1 MDVQKYIKRL
11 KFARADWS
19 RNIGDFT
26 SREDAINFLNAREF
40 FFGDPFVVKY
50 TENGE
55 AKLMLAIGKSENPE
69 IEAGTTEVTGG
80 VGPEAYELLDVNGIR
95 DELERLWEALNEEIS
110 ARTESDAV
118 IMDELA
124 AEASARTAADEDLQE
139 QIDEIKD
146 AIDVIEGMVYEI
158 SGATGDIKEIVGD
171 GWTDSPDNVTL
182 TDRIKRD
189 EELAGIVWG
198 HNDGEPYDGHL
209 PNANLPYAS
218 GNSLAEMVGTI
229 SDTLNGVLFKDG
241 DDVKAIEFDYNAD
254 RNILYYTAGTQTG
267 EIALSQASVVERAY
281 YDSETEE
288 LVIVFVLGEGKKQE
302 VRIPVGGLIS
312 EWETVDTDT
321 VHLERER
328 VAGGGNDKLSADVK
342 VSDDDDNMLVAKGD
356 GLYVSSEKIDAAN
369 DRIDAVAENVE
380 ELDGTL
386 YNVIDVLKLADD
398 GHFIEGSFTGEHTRG
413 VSNYRDAINALDSAV
428 TAVENF
434 ANDSVEELSGRIDS
448 VSGELPTLK
457 TMVEADVYAEHLTV
471 ESRFGEDGNLIYTIG
486 ENDIAS
492 KSNVEEAINGIN
504 GKIDEMSGAS
514 QGLEERVEALENQ
527 VSEHSDSIADL
538 GGAISTVS
546 GEVQDTNDILDN
558 IKTILNTEEDGH
570 FTERFIGPHTS
581 SVDTYYDAINVLDGA
596 LVDAEDASRDMGN
609 SFELSYDEQ
618 GQKIILTWQVDGVD
632 KSSNVDVSDF
642 VKDSFLEGV
651 QVVNHEGVQCLEF
664 RFKTYDGEPVPLY
677 VPLTELATIY
687 KAGDGIDK
695 NELEDNQVITV
706 KIDEFGSFPNFLA
719 KSANG
724 LRVTGVTEAIQD
736 AIEHADFSAYVKKAE
751 VEGHLDSASTLPV
764 QNRVI
769 TEALAALE
777 REITGQTSDALTGV
791 IMTGAGNVVT
801 AVTKNGFDV
810 EAKLGSLNFDE
821 YVKKSEVEDH
831 LDSASTL
838 PVQNKVITDELEGLK
853 DSMSDLE
860 ESLADLIGSAITD
873 VNVSGSGNVVTNISK
888 NGNALDV
895 EFGSIDL
902 STVVSVEEFN
912 AYTASTA
919 TALTSENIT
928 VTGLTANTIYADE
941 YENLPTATTSQYGV
955 VILDDEL
962 KLDSTNPVEN
972 SAVTFAI
979 NELASAISEESQ
991 SREEADGE
999 LHNMITAETRSR
1011 EESYSELHDLVTAE
1025 TRSREEADDELHDMI
1040 TAETQAREEE
1050 DNELWDAI
1058 DALSGG
1064 GITGATTTGSG
1075 NVVVEIYKEGKN
1087 VVGRLGNVNVS
1098 DKLDVTVFETFT
1110 GNTLNDVQENG
1121 SGPFVASVSKSGDKV
1136 VATKSNSLRGL
1147 DGISASTIYGGN
1159 YENLPTA
1166 TTSNYGMVKVD
1177 SAIDSASTNPVENR
1191 VIYNELDSI
1200 EDAIEE
1206 LASAGLT
1213 GVTSTGSGQ
1222 FVSSIE
1228 KDGSNVKATLSNSLS
1243 GLAGITADTISAT
1256 TYMNMPVVTVD
1267 TELSTSSTNAVENR
1281 VITQTILDN
1290 ELVTSAAINDLN
1302 DRKANIE
1309 DIPSTINDLE
1319 GHEDIAMKSDLA
1331 GFLPLSGGTMTGN
1344 ISGSTGNAI
1353 FMPGGFF
1360 QDSDERLKI
1369 FAGEL
1374 ENALEKANEIPT
1386 KYFYWKNLVDG
1397 PRQLGTSAQ
1406 KVQELFPEIVSGEEK
1421 LSVDYSKL
1429 AVVALA
1435 AIKELTAKVEDLQ
1448 NQLNELKK

>member
-55 AKLMLAIGKSENPE
+55 VKLMLAIGKSESPE
-69 IEAGTTEVTGG
+69 IVEGTTEVIGG
-80 VGPEAYELLDVNGIR
+80 IGPDAYELLDVNGIR

-110 ARTESDAV
+110 ARTESDAA

-146 AIDVIEGMVYEI
+146 TIDSIEDMVSEI
-158 SGATGDIKEIVGD
+158 SGATGDIKEIVGE

-267 EIALSQASVVERAY
+267 EITLSRASVVERAY
-281 YDSETEE
+281 YDAETEE
-288 LVIVFVLGEGKKQE
+288 LVIVFVLGEGKRQE

-312 EWETVDTDT
+312 EWEPVDTDT

-342 VSDDDDNMLVAKGD
+342 VSDDNDNMLVAKGD

-369 DRIDAVAENVE
+369 NRIDAVAETVE

-386 YNVIDVLKLADD
+386 NNVIDALKLADD

-413 VSNYRDAINALDSAV
+413 VSNYRDAVNALDSAI
-428 TAVENF
+428 TEAEAF
-434 ANDSVEELSGRIDS
+434 ANDSVQAL
-448 VSGELPTLK
+448 
-457 TMVEADVYAEHLTV
+457 
-471 ESRFGEDGNLIYTIG
+471 
-486 ENDIAS
+486 
-492 KSNVEEAINGIN
+492 N

-527 VSEHSDSIADL
+527 VSEHSDSITDL
-538 GGAISTVS
+538 GGAISAVS

-596 LVDAEDASRDMGN
+596 IVDAEDASRDMGN

-642 VKDSFLEGV
+642 VKDSFLDSV
-651 QVVNHEGVQCLEF
+651 QVVNHEGVQCIEF
-664 RFKTYDGEPVPLY
+664 RFKTYDGEPVPIY

-695 NELEDNQVITV
+695 NELENNQVITV

-751 VEGHLDSASTLPV
+751 VEDHLDSASTLPV
-764 QNRVI
+764 QNRVV
-769 TEALAALE
+769 TEAIAALE

-791 IMTGAGNVVT
+791 TMTGAGNVVT

-810 EAKLGSLNFDE
+810 EAKLGNLNFDE

-853 DSMSDLE
+853 DSMSNLE
-860 ESLADLIGSAITD
+860 ESLSDFIGSAITD

-888 NGNALDV
+888 NGNVLDV

-919 TALTSENIT
+919 TAFTSENIT

-962 KLDSTNPVEN
+962 KLDSANPVEN

-991 SREEADGE
+991 SREEADEE
-999 LHNMITAETRSR
+999 LHNMI
-1011 EESYSELHDLVTAE
+1011 TAE

-1058 DALSGG
+1058 DSLSGG

-1075 NVVVEIYKEGKN
+1075 NVVVEIYKEGKS

-1098 DKLDVTVFETFT
+1098 DKLDVTVFESFT
-1110 GNTLNDVQENG
+1110 GSTLNDVQENG

-1136 VATKSNSLRGL
+1136 VATKSNSL
-1147 DGISASTIYGGN
+1147 
-1159 YENLPTA
+1159 
-1166 TTSNYGMVKVD
+1166 
-1177 SAIDSASTNPVENR
+1177 
-1191 VIYNELDSI
+1191 
-1200 EDAIEE
+1200 
-1206 LASAGLT
+1206 
-1213 GVTSTGSGQ
+1213 
-1222 FVSSIE
+1222 
-1228 KDGSNVKATLSNSLS
+1228 S

-1256 TYMNMPVVTVD
+1256 TYVNLPAITID
-1267 TELSTSSTNAVENR
+1267 DELSMSSTNPVENR
-1281 VITQTILDN
+1281 VITKMIYDN
-1290 ELVTSAAINDLN
+1290 ELVISAALNDLN

-1309 DIPSTINDLE
+1309 DVPSTINDLDGSE
-1319 GHEDIAMKSDLA
+1319 NIAMKSDLA

-1344 ISGSTGNAI
+1344 ISGSTGNAV

-1360 QDSDERLKI
+1360 QESDERLKI

-1406 KVQELFPEIVSGEEK
+1406 KVQELFPEIVSGGEK